1 MRKLFEI
8 DFKDYD
14 PNGTKCFRPSMRA
27 IIVRDGRLAMIHSL
41 KFDYYKFPGGGAEEG
56 ESPIETLVREVREEA
71 GLNVIPETVKE
82 FGYVYRIQKGRIED
96 MFIQNNYYYLC
107 DVEEKST
114 STDLDDYEAEEGF
127 TLEFVT
133 ADEAIQVNST
143 HFHGELNDHWAAM
156 LQRETRVLGI
166 LKEELGL

>member
-14 PNGTKCFRPSMRA
+14 PGGTKCFRPSMRA

-71 GLNVIPETVKE
+71 GLTVIPGTVRE
-82 FGYVYRIQKGRIED
+82 FGYFYRIQKGRIED